1 MTIHHQA
8 NQCYNRKYNDI
19 EQFERLGVF
28 RNWCCQNGYSK
39 EEILIALKQARANL
53 NGTPKQVE
61 VKPEITPEVVPEV
74 EIKHDSRRA
83 PPPMIDTGVSASGT
97 RLRSK
102 DSTRKSIL
110 DMADEKRK
118 G

>member
-1 MTIHHQA
+1 MIHHHA
-8 NQCYNRKYNDI
+8 AICYDRKYNDV

-28 RNWCCQNGYSK
+28 RNWCYQNGYSK

-53 NGTPKQVE
+53 NGKPEQVE
-61 VKPEITPEVVPEV
+61 VKPETMPEVVAEF

-83 PPPMIDTGVSASGT
+83 PPPMIDTSVSASGT

-102 DSTRKSIL
+102 DPTRKSIL